1 MLTPDQFRKLTSQQ
15 LARLAVSG
23 QLIGIEFNPGYSID
37 AVLLNPQ
44 PFVYTDA
51 KGRNSLANFGMAALH
66 TGEKIMLV
74 VPINTAADLASYSI
88 DPSGTKFVAVGF
100 LQPALPGARHDVELF
115 DRSQPDSRNRIKYR
129 DVNPNTIMFVVASA
143 YQVGG

>member
-74 VPINTAADLASYSI
+74 VLINAAADIASYSI
-88 DPSGTKFVAVGF
+88 DPSASIHRSIRGVSGRVNVKG
-100 LQPALPGARHDVELF
+100 AL
-115 DRSQPDSRNRIKYR
+115 
-129 DVNPNTIMFVVASA
+129 
-143 YQVGG
+143 